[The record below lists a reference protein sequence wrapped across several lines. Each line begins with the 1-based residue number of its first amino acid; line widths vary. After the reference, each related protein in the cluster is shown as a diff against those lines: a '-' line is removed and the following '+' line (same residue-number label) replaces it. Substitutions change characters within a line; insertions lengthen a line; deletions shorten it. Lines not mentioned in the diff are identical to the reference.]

1 MESVISGTVTP
12 TSLLTFEQSRVVYSV
27 YIGLGFTLEEG
38 AVRVM
43 HQETPGKYYLTSGGI
58 YTHRALSQA
67 SNRAE
72 WEAVEPVLS
81 QHNVF
86 STPAT
91 PNIWHVH

>member
-1 MESVISGTVTP
+1 MESVISGTATP
-12 TSLLTFEQSRVVYSV
+12 ASLLTFEQSRMVYSV
-27 YIGLGFTLEEG
+27 YVGLGFTLEEG

-43 HQETPGKYYLTSGGI
+43 HQETPGKCYLTSGGT
-58 YTHRALSQA
+58 YTHRAQSQA

-81 QHNVF
+81 QYNGF